1 MSRINEFVRKNPVR
15 IAALVSSLV
24 AIVVTWVNPNLPVD
38 SAIIFVLSALGLG
51 EYAQRVE
58 DRKTTDAFNA
68 DRRRKRTGE

>member
-1 MSRINEFVRKNPVR
+1 MKTIRAFITKNPVR

-24 AIVVTWVNPNLPVD
+24 ALVVTWVNPTLPVD

-58 DRKTTDAFNA
+58 DRKTTDAFVA
-68 DRRRKRTGE
+68 ARRRKRAGE